1 MAMIMNF
8 LEVQQDGTFNYTPQW
23 DYSPLGNIDGCP
35 PEFVGTFI
43 LFPIGENVSEIFNVI
58 SFDNSTGQII
68 GTVDLAQIPSSGT
81 AFGYG
86 LNRCDTSDS
95 YPSWNVNYTIQQL
108 FVHYSKNPIEPYIA
122 TAGSATTEVEIF
134 AETYRSSEVYV
145 SLGVFTYRAD
155 NAGLVS
161 IDISKILDAHLG
173 NNVKQGTIN
182 SVAQSSVYGAM
193 YYNDC
198 LFYVSYRY
206 QSAGTWTEWQSTD
219 PRIVVYG
226 GRAYEDVSTENLN
239 LSPGW
244 LTSESEILSAINKQT
259 ILTALIG
266 LAGNYYFRISDYDDD
281 GILIDTTLYNIGTNF
296 DYTIYFLKVN
306 PIGRT
311 AIAELLDTNQDL
323 IDSIDI
329 RTRASAEETTEF
341 LYFSGSGGWRNLS
354 CEGTKI
360 SVIESNQELYENE
373 KPSAY
378 YLQSDI
384 ANLRVWKTK
393 GIKRYKV
400 ATGFLPQGFIQEQI
414 QDFLLSPYRYV
425 WDVDKWIPI
434 ICTTKS
440 FEFLN
445 NKETNLRSFTFEY
458 RHSFEDNIY
467 TNR

>member
-1 MAMIMNF
+1 MSMIMNF
-8 LEVQQDGTFNYTPQW
+8 LEVQMDGTFNYTPQW
-23 DYSPLGNIDGCP
+23 DSPPLGNIEGCP
-35 PEFVGTFI
+35 PEFIATYI
-43 LFPIGENVSEIFNVI
+43 LFNIGINSTGIFNVTN
-58 SFDNSTGQII
+58 FDSATGQII
-68 GTVDLAQIPSSGT
+68 GTVDLSQIPATGT

-86 LNRCDTSDS
+86 LNRCETADS
-95 YPSWNVNYTIQQL
+95 FPSWNVEFTVQESFI
-108 FVHYSKNPIEPYIA
+108 HYSKNPIEPYIVS
-122 TAGSATTEVEIF
+122 AGSATTEVEIF
-134 AETYRSSEVYV
+134 AETLRSSETYV

-155 NAGLVS
+155 NAGNVP

-173 NNVKQGTIN
+173 NNVKQDTIN
-182 SVAQSSVYGAM
+182 SVAQSNVNGPM
-193 YYNDC
+193 YYNNC

-206 QSAGTWTEWQSTD
+206 QSAGTWTEWESTD

-244 LTSESEILSAINKQT
+244 LTSESEILSAINKPT
-259 ILTALIG
+259 VVTALLG
-266 LAGNYYFRISDYDDD
+266 LAGDYYFRISDYDED
-281 GILIDTTLYNIGTNF
+281 GILIDTTLYSISINF
-296 DYTIYFLKVN
+296 DYTIYFQKVT

-311 AIAELLDTNQDL
+311 AIVELLDTNQNP

-384 ANLRVWKTK
+384 ANFRVWKTK

-458 RHSFEDNIY
+458 RHAFEDNIY